1 MILIT
6 GATGFLREKIFTMT
20 VASGFIE
27 KRTVIKDVRGIFGR
41 RF

>member
-6 GATGFLREKIFTMT
+6 GATGFLREKMFIMT
-20 VASGFIE
+20 VVYGFIE
-27 KRTVIKDVRGIFGR
+27 KRRVMKDVRGIFGR